1 MEYTEILNLFLENMK
16 KVFYPEDWIELDL
29 SFSKSELFTMLM
41 IDRHGEV
48 IMSQIAE
55 YTNIPMSTATGMVDR
70 LVRNGYLKRERS
82 ESDRRIVV
90 IKLTES
96 GKSLISQMK
105 KVALEYIKLVYDS
118 LDEEERFLLTKVFMK
133 VVDIISRKNL
143 QSTEIKKEDQIR
155 KIEIE

>member
-1 MEYTEILNLFLENMK
+1 MDYNEIFNLFLENMK
-16 KVFYPEDWIELDL
+16 KIFYPEDWIELDL

-48 IMSQIAE
+48 IMSQVAE

-82 ESDRRIVV
+82 DSDRRIVV
-90 IKLTES
+90 IKLTDS
-96 GKSLISQMK
+96 GKSLISHMK
-105 KVALEYIKLVYDS
+105 KIAMEYIKLVYDS
-118 LDEEERFLLTKVFMK
+118 LEEEERFLVTKVFMK
-133 VVDIISRKNL
+133 VLDIINKKNL
-143 QSTEIKKEDQIR
+143 QSTETEKEDQIR